1 MSKDS
6 DVAKR
11 FDDEHRVDEMVKKAV
26 RRALAENKKLKNPI
40 AVWEDGQVKIIQPED
55 IPDSEEAEFHFH
67 DEP

>member
-1 MSKDS
+1 MSKNS

-11 FDDEHRVDEMVKKAV
+11 FEDEHGVDEMVKKAV

-55 IPDSEEAEFHFH
+55 IPDSEEAESSSQ
-67 DEP
+67 DEL